1 MKSHGTQ
8 RGMVCGLCAVTLV
21 LLCEPSRSYAEA
33 IGGPAKVEKGQ
44 WVLGLGG
51 GGLRKRQMKGGA
63 DASLYEGAHFRGYGL
78 TERLTLYG
86 DIGAAYITVNDSAVP
101 STVGRGFGTNL
112 FATGQ
117 LKLKLWENIRH
128 GLEWDGSA
136 QYLYAGVPHKR
147 NNNQAS
153 WHEERLATTLAK
165 SLGDFTP
172 YLGVEL
178 SAVQFDYKFR
188 SDKFTLDGTYK
199 PKSVV
204 GPVVGMSWCFGEH
217 KDTVLNI
224 EATYVNGAEVTVGLS
239 KRY

>member
-1 MKSHGTQ
+1 MTSHETR
-8 RGMVCGLCAVTLV
+8 RGIACGLCAVTLV
-21 LLCEPSRSYAEA
+21 LLCEPSRSHAEA

-44 WVLGLGG
+44 WILGLGG
-51 GGLRKRQMKGGA
+51 GGLRKRRMKGTA
-63 DASLYEGAHFRGYGL
+63 DASLYEATHFRGYGL
-78 TERLTLYG
+78 TNRLTLYG
-86 DIGAAYITVNDSAVP
+86 DVGAAYITVNDSAVP
-101 STVGRGFGTNL
+101 SGVEKDFGANL
-112 FATGQ
+112 FAAVQ
-117 LKLKLWENIRH
+117 LKMKLWEHVRY

-147 NNNQAS
+147 DNNQAG

-188 SDKFTLDGTYK
+188 SDTFSSDGTYK
-199 PKSVV
+199 PKGVV
-204 GPVVGMSWCFGEH
+204 GPVAGMSWDFGEH

-239 KRY
+239 RRY